1 MAETNKI
8 QARKNSGLE
17 ASDLGDILEKGKA
30 MVALLEQGQTDAATS
45 LLDDLTRLRE
55 RELFMELGHLT
66 RHLHDALKSVRLSD
80 EVSELV
86 EEFPD
91 ARQRLG
97 YVVRLTEEAA
107 NKTLSVIEGLVP
119 QVELTS
125 IQARQLLK
133 DVQALGLGAGD
144 SAGLHSRLQLFLE
157 KQADSGLHSA
167 LSKIMMTQDFQD
179 ITGQIIQRVIMLVEE
194 IEAGLVDI
202 LRKNPFPKS
211 ASNKPS
217 TKDRDWQKGP
227 AIPGLNDD
235 DRIENQDDVDQ
246 LLLEYGF

>member
-1 MAETNKI
+1 MVETNKI
-8 QARKNSGLE
+8 PARKNSGLE
-17 ASDLGDILEKGKA
+17 TSDLGDILEKGKA

-45 LLDDLTRLRE
+45 LLDDLTRVRE
-55 RELFMELGHLT
+55 RELFNELGHLT

-80 EVSELV
+80 EVSDLV

-144 SAGLHSRLQLFLE
+144 STGLHSRLQLFLE
-157 KQADSGLHSA
+157 NQADSRIHSA

-179 ITGQIIQRVIMLVEE
+179 ITGQIIQRVILLVEE
-194 IEAGLVDI
+194 IEVGLVDI

-211 ASNKPS
+211 ASNNPS

-227 AIPGLNDD
+227 VIPGLNDD